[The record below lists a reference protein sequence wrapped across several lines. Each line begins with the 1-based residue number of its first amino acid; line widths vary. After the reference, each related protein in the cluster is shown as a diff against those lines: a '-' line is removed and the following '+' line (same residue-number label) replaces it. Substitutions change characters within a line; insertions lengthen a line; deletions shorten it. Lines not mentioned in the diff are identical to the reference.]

1 MSDSPESDQDLYF
14 QEQNQSF
21 YKQDK
26 GQEKSNRIYLSRDTI
41 ESNDVKIKYKK
52 KAKKQQIEL

>member
-26 GQEKSNRIYLSRDTI
+26 SQEKSNRIYLSRDTI

>member
-14 QEQNQSF
+14 QEQNHSF

-26 GQEKSNRIYLSRDTI
+26 SQDKSNRIYLSRDTI
-41 ESNDVKIKYKK
+41 ESNDVKLKYKK
-52 KAKKQQIEL
+52 KSKKQQIEL